1 MGAGAS
7 AGEVRPPGAKY
18 LDSTE
23 TGQTSE
29 NSSVQE
35 GEEKTFDDNTLLA
48 WPLKNEAAKFRKD
61 GAIESWDFN
70 IWNVASEELP
80 ALCSAI
86 ILHYSIPTKLN
97 IRYEKW
103 LNLYNDVEGSM
114 SNPNNPYHNFVHLVD
129 VMQTCA
135 AFLGD
140 IAASHL
146 MNDTTTFALLLSAFV
161 HDMGHPGLNNT
172 YQVNAETK
180 LAILYNDI
188 SVLENHHC
196 ALAFDMFKK
205 ADTNVFEDM
214 AVASRKSVRKTMI
227 ELILSTDMSIHFA
240 LADQLNECVTR
251 IFVPL
256 RSSHAMETVVLQERD
271 RVTVLRALLHAA
283 DISNPAKK
291 WETSKKWSD
300 LVVQEFF
307 EQGDREKVEGLPVS
321 LNMDRTTSHQDEI
334 SVNFSDFIVAPFFLT
349 LLNALPRCVT
359 PVQHIVANRK
369 KWHELVLKRIDS
381 SALEDAQKV
390 EQKAKWTK
398 KDADF
403 CAKAQQ
409 HLDTARSKLLASGVV
424 LPPPE

>member
-7 AGEVRPPGAKY
+7 ATQRSDAKY
-18 LDSTE
+18 LERNE

-35 GEEKTFDDNTLLA
+35 GSEEKTFDENSLMA
-48 WPLKNEAAKFRKD
+48 WPLRDESAKFQKD

-70 IWNVASEELP
+70 IWNVSSEELP

-103 LNLYNDVEGSM
+103 LNLYNEVETSM
-114 SNPNNPYHNFVHLVD
+114 SNPNNPYHNFVHLID

-140 IAASHL
+140 IGASHL

-180 LAILYNDI
+180 LAVLYNDI

-205 ADTNVFEDM
+205 SSTNVFEDM

-271 RVTVLRALLHAA
+271 RVTILRALLHAA
-283 DISNPAKK
+283 DISNPAKQ
-291 WETSKKWSD
+291 WETSKRWSD

-307 EQGDREKVEGLPVS
+307 EQGDREKSEGLPVS
-321 LNMDRTTSHQDEI
+321 LNMDRTTSNQDEI

-359 PVQHIVANRK
+359 PVQHIVTNRK
-369 KWHELVLKRIDS
+369 KWHDMVVSRIGS
-381 SALEDAQKV
+381 SALDDAQKE
-390 EQKAKWTK
+390 EQKAKWIK

-403 CAKAQQ
+403 SAKAQQ
-409 HLDTARSKLLASGVV
+409 HLDAARSKLLASGVV
-424 LPPPE
+424 LPAPV